1 MSRCRVTFLPDNRS
15 LEVEEGLDLLRVAA
29 MAGIE
34 LKSSCGGE
42 GTCGRCAVA
51 IKEGRAL
58 VGQGNLS
65 RKNREAGYV
74 LACRTLVQGDLL
86 VEIPAASRMAEHQVL
101 LEKIE
106 KKEILAEVEKDPLEK
121 YGLEPFSRKL
131 TVELTEP
138 TIYENAS
145 DLSRLVLGL
154 QALTGMEG
162 ITISLAAA
170 RTLPEVLRQ
179 GNWQVTVTMVE
190 QGGRGEIIQVEP
202 GRATKPS
209 YGLAIDIGTT
219 TVVVL
224 LVDTSTGLTIDRAGT
239 HNKQF
244 RFGDDVIT
252 RIIYA
257 TEESGGQQELQR
269 AVLDTINELVDRLL
283 VKNGL
288 TPGDVHSVVT
298 AGNTTMAH
306 LFLGIWPGYIR
317 LEPYIPAAAVF
328 PVVRGKDLG
337 LHVHP
342 EALVLTYPAVA
353 SYVGG
358 DIVSGAL
365 VVDIANS
372 EELTLFIDIGT
383 NGEMVLGNKDLLV
396 SAACSAGPAFEGGG
410 ISCGMRATPGAIQ
423 RLEIDPRLEVKL
435 DTIGGEKPMGI
446 CGTGLVDSLAKLREA
461 GVIDRTGKFQ
471 AGLDGARR
479 REGNDGPEFVLSWS
493 EESGIGKDVVITEA
507 DVKNVIRAKG
517 AIFAGIRS
525 LLQTV
530 EMPVEA
536 IERIYIAGGF
546 GNFLNLRDTVEIGML
561 PDVPAERY
569 SFVGNTSVKGAR
581 VALLS
586 QRAFREALELAR
598 KMTYLELS
606 LGTTFMDEF
615 TLALFLPHTDLEL
628 FPSVQK

>member
-1 MSRCRVTFLPDNRS
+1 MSRCRVTFLPDNRT

-74 LACRTLVQGDLL
+74 LACRTLVQGDLV

-154 QALTGMEG
+154 QALTGTEG

-190 QGGRGEIIQVEP
+190 QDGRGEIIQVEP

-471 AGLDGARR
+471 PGLDGARR

-493 EESGIGKDVVITEA
+493 QESGIGKDVVITEA

>member
-1 MSRCRVTFLPDNRS
+1 MPKYRVTFLPDNRTV
-15 LEVEEGLDLLRVAA
+15 EVEEGLDLLRVAA

-42 GTCGRCAVA
+42 GTCGRCAIA
-51 IKEGRAL
+51 IKEGKAL

-74 LACRTLVQGDLL
+74 LACRTLVQGDLV
-86 VEIPAASRMAEHQVL
+86 VEIPAGSRMAEHQVL
-101 LEKIE
+101 MEKIE
-106 KKEILAEVEKDPLEK
+106 KKEILTEVEKDPLEK
-121 YGLEPFSRKL
+121 YGLQPFSRKV
-131 TVELTEP
+131 TVKLSEP

-145 DLSRLVLGL
+145 DLSRLVLALQPVTGL
-154 QALTGMEG
+154 DEIG
-162 ITISLAAA
+162 ISLPAL
-170 RTLPEVLRQ
+170 RTLPQVLRQ
-179 GNWQVTVTMVE
+179 SNWEVTVTLVE
-190 QGGRGEIIQVEP
+190 QDGRGEIIQVEP
-202 GRATKPS
+202 GPASKPS
-209 YGLAIDIGTT
+209 YGLAVDIGTT

-257 TEESGGQQELQR
+257 TEEPNGQAELQK
-269 AVLDTINELVDRLL
+269 AVIDTINELVDRLL
-283 VKNGL
+283 EKNGL
-288 TPGDVHSVVT
+288 TPNDIHSVVT

-317 LEPYIPAAAVF
+317 LEPYIPAASVF

-365 VVDIANS
+365 VVDIANAD
-372 EELTLFIDIGT
+372 ELTLFIDIGT

-410 ISCGMRATPGAIQ
+410 ISFGMRATPGAIQ
-423 RLEIDPRLEVKL
+423 RMEIDPNLEVKL
-435 DTIGGEKPMGI
+435 DTIGGDAPMGI

-461 GVIDRTGKFQ
+461 GIIDRTGKFLP
-471 AGLDGARR
+471 GVNGARR
-479 REGNDGPEFVLSWS
+479 RESNEGPEFVLAWAKD
-493 EESGIGKDVVITEA
+493 SGLGKDIVITEA
-507 DVKNVIRAKG
+507 DVKNVMRAKG

-546 GNFLNLRDTVEIGML
+546 GNFLNLRDSIEIGML

-569 SFVGNTSVKGAR
+569 AFVGNTSVKGAR
-581 VALLS
+581 LALLS
-586 QRAFREALELAR
+586 QRAFREGLELAK
-598 KMTYLELS
+598 KMTYIELS
-606 LGTTFMDEF
+606 LGTVFMDEF
-615 TLALFLPHTDLEL
+615 TLALFLPHTNLEL
-628 FPSVQK
+628 FPSVKK